1 MSVPAS
7 VMCTLCGEAGTVET
21 DIFNPASVADALWWA
36 AHFAG
41 AHPEVPNGVSRDLV
55 MTPEPTNP
63 AHADGRGICSWAEP
77 EGREFAQCSTC
88 QGGPVCYCTD
98 TGFPTTPQPG
108 DL

>member
-41 AHPEVPNGVSRDLV
+41 AHPEVPNGVSRYLV

-63 AHADGRGICSWAEP
+63 AHEWCVSCPDCHPGKEIAEP
-77 EGREFAQCSTC
+77 CGKVHDCAECAEQRGEADVD
-88 QGGPVCYCTD
+88 G
-98 TGFPTTPQPG
+98 
-108 DL
+108 